1 MQIKA
6 PAGMSRPKSS
16 PHSNNGSAGN
26 IPLIEDDIDGK
37 SDHTVCQN
45 SISSSNIDQNEIL
58 AAKKRL
64 EFVFDEV
71 DDQ

>member
-1 MQIKA
+1 
-6 PAGMSRPKSS
+6 MSRPKSS
-16 PHSNNGSAGN
+16 PHSNNGSSGN
-26 IPLIEDDIDGK
+26 IQLIEDDIDRK

-64 EFVFDEV
+64 EFAFDEV